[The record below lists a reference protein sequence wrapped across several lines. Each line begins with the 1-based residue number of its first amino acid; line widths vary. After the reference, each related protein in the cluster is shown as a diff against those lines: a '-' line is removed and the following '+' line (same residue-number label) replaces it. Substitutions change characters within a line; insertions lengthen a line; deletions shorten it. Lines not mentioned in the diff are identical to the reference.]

1 MNYMLKVEEPGDVTP
16 IVQGLF
22 DDWNGIP
29 FPQFLGQKESYKNYS
44 WWDVFAQDWML
55 FGSAVWWGS
64 GFNTWE
70 ALFEY
75 FGGAWDELSW
85 FDAIIWWYYRVGQTS
100 PGNYNFGV
108 YSRNQAFLATRDLAN
123 QLAKTWFY
131 VFFWWTFFITLTA
144 DGLLQFDFDE
154 IDAKGWDY
162 SIQQAT
168 AYHYWGTKETHDL
181 GTLFWVGFWDYVSVV
196 WFFPETIGALVYYA
210 VYSLIEI
217 VSVFLWPAVITIQ
230 LLTPWDEA
238 EGEDAV
244 MWWVDAIALGL
255 YNPRDPPTN
264 LWEIP
269 EARTQYLN
277 KMDFPPLEDEAAAE
291 E

>member
-1 MNYMLKVEEPGDVTP
+1 M
-16 IVQGLF
+16 
-22 DDWNGIP
+22 
-29 FPQFLGQKESYKNYS
+29 
-44 WWDVFAQDWML
+44 
-55 FGSAVWWGS
+55 
-64 GFNTWE
+64 
-70 ALFEY
+70 
-75 FGGAWDELSW
+75 
-85 FDAIIWWYYRVGQTS
+85 
-100 PGNYNFGV
+100 
-108 YSRNQAFLATRDLAN
+108 
-123 QLAKTWFY
+123 AKTWFY

-210 VYSLIEI
+210 VYSLIEV

-277 KMDFPPLEDEAAAE
+277 TMDFPPLEDEDAAE